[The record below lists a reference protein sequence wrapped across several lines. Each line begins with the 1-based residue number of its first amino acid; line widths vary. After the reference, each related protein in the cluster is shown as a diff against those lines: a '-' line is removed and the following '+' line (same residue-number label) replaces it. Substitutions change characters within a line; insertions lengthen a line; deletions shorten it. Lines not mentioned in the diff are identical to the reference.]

1 MIEQIFEIIKEAFSN
16 KYFIPIIVLAIIAI
30 IIKNKIDYK
39 EYLKT
44 CEIFNQKPKK
54 SGYIK
59 NSMIEIIGIIIISI
73 TAFIGYEGLNN
84 SQRFVEKYEN
94 KNLKTMIKKANEK
107 PMIKIIKEKKP
118 DIKYSVGG
126 KVVNKEEFLTNT
138 IVKEE
143 KPYKNEHQSAK
154 ENLLEQMKN

>member
-16 KYFIPIIVLAIIAI
+16 KYFIPIILLAIIAI

-44 CEIFNQKPKK
+44 CKIFNQKPKK

-59 NSMIEIIGIIIISI
+59 NSIIEIIGIITISI

-84 SQRFVEKYEN
+84 SQRFIEKYEN
-94 KNLKTMIKKANEK
+94 KNLKPIIKKEDEKTMIKILKD
-107 PMIKIIKEKKP
+107 KKS
-118 DIKYSVGG
+118 DIKYSIGG
-126 KVVNKEEFLTNT
+126 KVVNKEEFLNNT
-138 IVKEE
+138 VVKEK
-143 KPYKNEHQSAK
+143 KPYENEHQSAK
-154 ENLLEQMKN
+154 ENLLKQMKN